1 MRFLASLPNAQE
13 IIVVFFDQT
22 QRVEHFDRERPEAL
36 FERLKTIPD
45 GGNTAL
51 RDAIVFSLRALGTSG
66 GRSALVLLTDGI
78 DTVSAT
84 TRPELDKAVQS
95 TAVTIY
101 PVAYPASPAGDGPDP
116 QEALKELNRLAQ
128 ITGGRLFKLP
138 NEQALPGVLDEIAA
152 DLRAQYVLGFAPEA
166 AGSPGAAE
174 DLRQGARPR
183 EGRRPPPR
191 RLPSPALRQPRGRYD
206 VDEPPGWSKGREQAG
221 HQDCGHA
228 RTRAPETRAH
238 PPPATSAW
246 TARRTLSCT
255 SAGTSGSGAVRHIR
269 STCSRPVAG
278 GLATGAGGEV
288 ALHAR
293 AGPRGDVPLEVA
305 REQPDDVGARPRG
318 SGRRRL
324 APRGHERGE
333 RLAQPA
339 ARAVEAGLHR
349 RDAEPGHLRHLGR
362 GEPLDVA
369 QEQHLAVGTVE
380 RRDRAPAARPR
391 GGRPRAP
398 RPAAGQGRRGRGP
411 RARPGCPA
419 RPRRGRTRCAASS

>member
-1 MRFLASLPNAQE
+1 MRRASLRVAVSLAAGLAAAPFAAAQPVAVFSAETSLVNVAVTVEDAHGRPIDGLAARDFVLRQDGRKQKIDMCARVGEAGGGRSTSLDVALLVDTSDSMLETLRRSQEAAVRFLASLPNAQE

-128 ITGGRLFKLP
+128 VTGGRLFKLP

-166 AGSPGAAE
+166 AGSPG
-174 DLRQGARPR
+174 LRKISVTCARPR

-191 RLPSPALRQPRGRYD
+191 RLPSPALRRPRGRYRRYFASRSRAACARKMYWAQ
-206 VDEPPGWSKGREQAG
+206 VSTTYSFSPQRNGQSSMCSGKSGFRISTPG
-221 HQDCGHA
+221 
-228 RTRAPETRAH
+228 TT
-238 PPPATSAW
+238 PPAMNEKSA
-246 TARRTLSCT
+246 RLLPY
-255 SAGTSGSGAVRHIR
+255 AVVFE
-269 STCSRPVAG
+269 RPP
-278 GLATGAGGEV
+278 T
-288 ALHAR
+288 
-293 AGPRGDVPLEVA
+293 
-305 REQPDDVGARPRG
+305 PDTNETFDDG
-318 SGRRRL
+318 
-324 APRGHERGE
+324 
-333 RLAQPA
+333 
-339 ARAVEAGLHR
+339 
-349 RDAEPGHLRHLGR
+349 
-362 GEPLDVA
+362 
-369 QEQHLAVGTVE
+369 
-380 RRDRAPAARPR
+380 
-391 GGRPRAP
+391 
-398 RPAAGQGRRGRGP
+398 
-411 RARPGCPA
+411 
-419 RPRRGRTRCAASS
+419 